1 MDINGIKFQQKA
13 LEKAK
18 LGVININIDLISTDR
33 S

>member
-1 MDINGIKFQQKA
+1 MDINGIKFQQK
-13 LEKAK
+13 EKAK